1 MEVTLE
7 KAHLTGSVGCIYTY
21 PTKCGPKILDKI
33 VFVLTT
39 FPSFSTQY
47 NVTTILGIQRVLS
60 LFWVL

>member
-7 KAHLTGSVGCIYTY
+7 KVHLTVSVGCIYAY
-21 PTKCGPKILDKI
+21 PTKYGPKILDNI

-47 NVTTILGIQRVLS
+47 NVTTILGI
-60 LFWVL
+60 

>member
-47 NVTTILGIQRVLS
+47 NVMTILGI
-60 LFWVL
+60 